1 MKPLTP
7 EQLLIIADEFCAHH
21 GGVVRS
27 YSALCAA
34 AAIPGARIDGIAVFD
49 SPGAAGEALARGV
62 EMLEPLRGDNSAFA
76 TAAQRVYLR
85 WAETNS

>member
-21 GGVVRS
+21 GGAIRS

-34 AAIPGARIDGIAVFD
+34 AAIPGARIEGIPVFD
-49 SPGAAGEALARGV
+49 SPVAAGEALARGV
-62 EMLEPLRGDNSAFA
+62 VKLEPLRGDNLAFA
-76 TAAQRVYLR
+76 TAAQHVYLR
-85 WAETNS
+85 WAETDS

>member
-21 GGVVRS
+21 GGAIRS

-34 AAIPGARIDGIAVFD
+34 AAIPGARIEGIPVFD
-49 SPGAAGEALARGV
+49 SPVAAGEALARGV
-62 EMLEPLRGDNSAFA
+62 VKLEPLRGDNSAFA
-76 TAAQRVYLR
+76 STARDVYVR
-85 WAETNS
+85 WAETIS